1 MSTRITTATLT
12 NFQRVSFARI
22 EPSGNL
28 IVLAGKN
35 RAGKTST
42 NDGIEAALCG
52 HNSRNIKR
60 PIKDG
65 HGKGSI
71 EVKLS
76 DGSTLIRS
84 YTPSGTTL
92 KGTDAD
98 GVKFGQAEIDRRIS
112 SLGIDGRR
120 FITLGEKEQLKALL
134 NVVDLPFVPAE
145 LDAERKR
152 IFEKRADANRNV
164 KDLAAR
170 AGQYGPKPAG
180 LPDEEVS
187 VGDLLTQYREAQGE
201 HAHRA
206 QLARDRDLTAE
217 KINQLQ
223 DRKDELLAE
232 LRRVDL
238 SIEEAQQDHL
248 QIQEAIEQANL
259 TGLPN
264 LEAIQS
270 QIDNAEQVN
279 ASVRTAKAAD
289 ELRAALSAARES
301 ADTLTRE
308 LEAIDKTKVDG
319 LAAAD
324 MPVEGLTFDDEGVL
338 YQGVPFSRASGREQL
353 IVSCAMIMA
362 TDPELR
368 VIVIRDG
375 NVLDMEGMQLLQ
387 DMAESNDF
395 QIFIEIVAEDAGD
408 HEFYFADGELAA

>member
-1 MSTRITTATLT
+1 MSTKITAATLT
-12 NFQRVSFARI
+12 NFQRVSFAKI
-22 EPSGNL
+22 EPTGNL

-65 HGKGSI
+65 HGKGSVEI
-71 EVKLS
+71 QLS
-76 DGSTLIRS
+76 DGAKLIRT

-92 KGTDAD
+92 KGTDAE
-98 GVKFGQAEIDRRIS
+98 GNKFGQAEIDRRIS

-120 FITLGEKEQLKALL
+120 FISLGEKEQLKALL
-134 NVVDLPFVPAE
+134 NVVDLPFIPAE

-152 IFEKRADANRNV
+152 IFDKRADANRAV
-164 KDLAAR
+164 KDLTAR

-187 VGDLLTQYREAQGE
+187 VS
-201 HAHRA
+201 
-206 QLARDRDLTAE
+206 
-217 KINQLQ
+217 
-223 DRKDELLAE
+223 ELLAE
-232 LRRVDL
+232 HRAGQTLNHQIHVARTARDGWADKVERMKREL
-238 SIEEAQQDHL
+238 AEAEEQLKSAQQRLDG
-248 QIQEAIEQANL
+248 A
-259 TGLPN
+259 TKPVD

-270 QIDNAEQVN
+270 QIDTAEQVN
-279 ASVRTAKAAD
+279 AAVRTAKAAD
-289 ELRAALSAARES
+289 EVRAALATAKES
-301 ADTLTRE
+301 ADALTTE
-308 LEAIDKTKVDG
+308 LEAIDKTKTDG
-319 LAAAD
+319 LAAAE

-387 DMAESNDF
+387 DMAEATDF

-408 HEFYFADGELAA
+408 HEFYFADGELAV

>member
-1 MSTRITTATLT
+1 MSTKITAATLT
-12 NFQRVSFARI
+12 NFQRVSFAKI
-22 EPSGNL
+22 EPTGDL

-35 RAGKTST
+35 MAGKTST

-120 FITLGEKEQLKALL
+120 FISLGEKEQLKALL

-145 LDAERKR
+145 LDADRKR
-152 IFEKRADANRNV
+152 IFEKRADANRTV
-164 KDLAAR
+164 KDLTAR
-170 AGQYGPKPAG
+170 AGQYGPKTAG

-187 VGDLLTQYREAQGE
+187 VSELVAEHREAQ
-201 HAHRA
+201 
-206 QLARDRDLTAE
+206 LLNIKIE
-217 KINQLQ
+217 KADAAVVHWQ
-223 DRKDELLAE
+223 E
-232 LRRVDL
+232 RVDAL
-238 SIEEAQQDHL
+238 KKELENAQTELDNASDYSAKAP
-248 QIQEAIEQANL
+248 EKVD
-259 TGLPN
+259 

-270 QIDNAEQVN
+270 QIDNAEQIN
-279 ASVRTAKAAD
+279 ADIRTAKAA
-289 ELRAALSAARES
+289 EQVRAALTTAKES
-301 ADTLTRE
+301 ADALTAE
-308 LEAIDKTKVDG
+308 LEAIDKTKTNG
-319 LAAAD
+319 LAAAE

-387 DMAESNDF
+387 DMAEATDF
-395 QIFIEIVAEDAGD
+395 QVFIEIVAEDAGD
-408 HEFYFADGELAA
+408 HEFYFADGELAV